1 MSQPKHTHWRT
12 AGLAAL
18 ALTLA
23 TAGGALAQTPYTT
36 HITVPST
43 VKLSSP
49 FTLTVDG
56 YSANLSQLTV
66 FHDDQ
71 ACASTAASERMHAHA
86 VVSIA
91 KQVVNSYGVT
101 RTFTAANLGP
111 HYFCSYLASLPPA
124 SLPRAHAFASYTTV
138 P

>member
-1 MSQPKHTHWRT
+1 MSHPKHTYWLT

-23 TAGGALAQTPYTT
+23 TTGGALAQTPYTT
-36 HITVPST
+36 HISVPST
-43 VKLSSP
+43 VKKSSP

-56 YSANLSQLTV
+56 FSANLSQLTV
-66 FHDDQ
+66 FHDQQ
-71 ACASTAASERMHAHA
+71 ACASTAAGERMHTHA

-91 KQVVNSYGVT
+91 KQVVNSYSVT
-101 RTFTAANLGP
+101 RTFTAVTLGT
-111 HYFCSYLASLPPA
+111 HYFCAYLASLPPA
-124 SLPRAHAFASYTTV
+124 SLPRAHAFASYVTV